1 MNRPSLHL
9 TIYLLFIAPFL
20 QAQTAGPSIQR
31 KASETS
37 AHTQDLTPRVLT
49 NQVGYET
56 NKPKRAVFIATHQ
69 FPPLVF
75 ALIDET
81 TGRPVYHGKAVYSGP
96 VDKWK
101 NWLFWTIDFTSFNIA
116 GTYRLTIPAPGA
128 TSSEP
133 FIIGTNVLEK
143 ATLSDILY
151 YFKGQRSAGLLD
163 QADHHLLLP
172 PSAHNPA
179 NSAEPQPASAHN
191 PAAPHKGPGD
201 GDTTLDL
208 HGGWYDATGDYG
220 IHLSHLSFSNYFNPQ
235 QVPFVVYSLLKT
247 YELLAHRPGTDYR
260 QFMRRILDEAM
271 YGADYLVRVQAVG
284 GSFYR
289 SIGAP
294 GPGKLAG
301 DRVISPE
308 QQSYRIKATK
318 DASFGGDRAV
328 HDWRTYQ
335 SSFRSGGG
343 MAIAALAMASMTG
356 VPGDFPNTRYLQ
368 AAEAAFAF
376 LQANNA
382 AMTSDGKPNIV
393 DDYCALTAATEL
405 YKATRNDSFRT
416 AAETYARHLID
427 RLHSWNNYTDYWRAD
442 NADRPFFHPS
452 DAGLPLVSL
461 LYYCPY
467 ATQQTQTAIR
477 AAVRRSLEHELAITR
492 EVNNP
497 FGYSRQLVQ
506 DTLGNRLSSFFFP
519 HGSEASPWWQGEDA
533 RLASMAA
540 AARLAIPLFTPDRPT
555 PDHAT
560 PDHPTP
566 NHAATDHATTDHP
579 TPDHPATTPASPDTS
594 DHRFVDSLETF
605 ALDQLNWILGLN
617 PYDASMLQ
625 GTGRNNPAYAFFGT
639 FEYTNAPGGI
649 VNGITSGLDDE
660 NDIDFNLPYAQTK
673 KDYDWRW
680 AEQWLPHDA
689 WYLLAIAA
697 GQPLKDL
704 ATTIDAEHIN
714 DHPTL
719 AIGESAPDFSLPGT
733 DGQTYSLNSFK
744 DAKVLVVIFMCNH
757 CPTSQAY
764 EKRIIRLTSDYAA
777 RGVRVVAISPNA
789 PEALRIDELGYSDVG
804 DSFDEMKTRAGEV
817 GYNFPYLYDGDTET
831 ASKQYGPVSTPHVFI
846 FDQDRKLRYNGRI
859 DDTENPDK
867 TPHSNDA
874 RNAIDAILDNQPIP
888 VAVTKTFG
896 CSIKWLEK
904 SNWTQKAA
912 ITWANEPV
920 TLDTI
925 NLAGIAT
932 LIHNDTKKLRLI
944 NLWATWCVPCVEEFP
959 ELVTLNRMYRD
970 RGFELV
976 SISTDDSSAKI
987 KALKFL
993 EKQQSS
999 SPNYLYTGE
1008 DKYKLMEAIDPCWQ
1022 GALPYSLLID
1032 PGGKIVYA
1040 HQGAI
1045 NPEELR
1051 KIIFDDP
1058 NMGRIYK

>member
-1 MNRPSLHL
+1 M
-9 TIYLLFIAPFL
+9 
-20 QAQTAGPSIQR
+20 
-31 KASETS
+31 
-37 AHTQDLTPRVLT
+37 
-49 NQVGYET
+49 
-56 NKPKRAVFIATHQ
+56 VFD
-69 FPPLVF
+69 
-75 ALIDET
+75 LIDET
-81 TGRPVYHGKAVYSGP
+81 TNQTVYHGKVVYSGP
-96 VDKWK
+96 VDHWK
-101 NWLFWTIDFTSFNIA
+101 NWQFSTIDFTSYTTP
-116 GTYRLTIPAPGA
+116 GTYRLVIRG
-128 TSSEP
+128 SQLINSEP
-133 FIIGTNVLEK
+133 FTIGTNVLEK

-151 YFKGQRSAGLLD
+151 YFKGQRCAGLLD
-163 QADHHLLLP
+163 QADSHMSL
-172 PSAHNPA
+172 
-179 NSAEPQPASAHN
+179 PASARN
-191 PAAPHKGPGD
+191 PSVADLSAEASTKAEASGAGD
-201 GDTTLDL
+201 PQPDILDL

-220 IHLSHLSFSNYFNPQ
+220 IHLSHLSFSSYFNPQ

-260 QFMRRILDEAM
+260 QFMRRILDEAS
-271 YGADYLVRVQAVG
+271 YGADYLVRVQAKG

-294 GPGKLAG
+294 GPGKLAK

-318 DASFGGDRAV
+318 DASFGGDRTAN
-328 HDWRTYQ
+328 DWRSYQ

-368 AAEAAFAF
+368 AAKAAFKF
-376 LQANNA
+376 LQTNNA
-382 AMTSDGKPNIV
+382 AMTNDGKPNIV
-393 DDYCALTAATEL
+393 DDYCALAAATEL
-405 YKATRNDSFRT
+405 YKATRGDTYRD
-416 AAETYARHLID
+416 AAETYAH
-427 RLHSWNNYTDYWRAD
+427 RLLGRLQSWKSYTDYWRAD
-442 NADRPFFHPS
+442 DADRPFFHPS

-467 ATQQTQTAIR
+467 ATQATQQAIR
-477 AAVRRSLEHELAITR
+477 AAVKRSLEHELAITH

-506 DTLGNRLSSFFFP
+506 DTLGNRRSSFFFP

-540 AARLAIPLFTPDRPT
+540 AARLAIPLFAAGQSAPNEASAQASQSAPT
-555 PDHAT
+555 EASAQAGQSDT
-560 PDHPTP
+560 
-566 NHAATDHATTDHP
+566 AAN
-579 TPDHPATTPASPDTS
+579 
-594 DHRFVDSLETF
+594 HRFVDSLESF

-625 GTGRNNPAYAFFGT
+625 GTGRNNPAYGFFGT

-660 NDIDFNLPYAQTK
+660 SDIDFNLPYAQTH

-697 GQPLKDL
+697 GQPLNYL

-714 DHPTL
+714 DQPTL
-719 AIGESAPDFSLPGT
+719 AIGARAPDFSLQGT
-733 DGQTYSLNSFK
+733 DGQTYTLHDFK
-744 DAKVLVVIFMCNH
+744 DAKVLVVVFMCNH

-764 EKRIIRLTSDYAA
+764 EKRLIELTGDYEAK
-777 RGVRVVAISPNA
+777 GVRVVAISPNA
-789 PEALRIDELGYSDVG
+789 PQALRIDELGYSDVG
-804 DSFDEMKTRAGEV
+804 DSFDDMKKRAKDV
-817 GYNFPYLYDGDTET
+817 GYNFPYLYDGETEI

-859 DDTENPDK
+859 DDTENPNK
-867 TPHSNDA
+867 TPKTKDA
-874 RNAIDAILDNQPIP
+874 RNAIDAILSNQPVL

-904 SNWTQKAA
+904 SNWIQKAA
-912 ITWANEPV
+912 ITWAKEPV
-920 TLDTI
+920 SLDTI
-925 NLAGIAT
+925 GTDGIAA
-932 LIHNDTKKLRLI
+932 LLHNNTQKLRLI
-944 NLWATWCVPCVEEFP
+944 NLWATWCMPCVQEFP
-959 ELVTLNRMYRD
+959 QLVSLNRMYRD

-976 SISTDDSSAKI
+976 SISTDDSSAKA
-987 KALKFL
+987 KALSFL

-999 SPNYLYTGE
+999 SPNYIYNGD
-1008 DKYKLMEAIDPCWQ
+1008 DKYKLMEAIDPKWQ
-1022 GALPYSLLID
+1022 GALPYSLLIE

-1040 HQGAI
+1040 HQGIFNA
-1045 NPEELR
+1045 EELR

-1058 NMGRIYK
+1058 YMGRIYK